1 MICFQMKNFN
11 NEFVRLR
18 RKGKVAIGDKIQYER
33 TQISIA
39 NVVFEK
45 VKDSVYTKPYLE
57 MMSQR

>member
-1 MICFQMKNFN
+1 MMIQDN
-11 NEFVRLR
+11 L
-18 RKGKVAIGDKIQYER
+18 KGKKIGNKMQYEK
-33 TQISIA
+33 TQVTIS